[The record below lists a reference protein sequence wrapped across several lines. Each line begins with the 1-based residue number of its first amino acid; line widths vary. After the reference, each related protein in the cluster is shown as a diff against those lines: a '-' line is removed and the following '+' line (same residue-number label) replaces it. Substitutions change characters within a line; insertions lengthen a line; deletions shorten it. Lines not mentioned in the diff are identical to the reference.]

1 MAVSRQEEIW
11 PKRQTTGPDGCGF
24 GEGQALPSSG
34 WLWHT
39 VNMELYLV
47 GGAVRDMLLGR
58 TPTELDFAFS
68 GDLEDFLSL
77 HPDARRV
84 GKSVHVCLWH
94 GRECMPFRGAG
105 PEEDLMA
112 RDLTI
117 NALALD
123 KAGKLYMHP
132 QAVNDLQQ
140 RILRP
145 ASPTAF
151 ADDPTRIFRLARF
164 AAYWPDWRIDKSAFE
179 QMRALSYA
187 ERAALPAER
196 VGREVL
202 KALAAPAPGRFFR
215 VLAQGQSLAPWF
227 SELEKADCIP
237 AGPRQWHSNSV
248 LGHSLRIMDTVAG
261 DFLAVWMALCH
272 DLGKIL
278 TDPALLPHHYG
289 HEKNGVALSLELAR
303 RLRLSSRFAKAGVLA
318 ASEHMKGGM
327 YTTLR
332 PGTRRDLLWR
342 VHTAG
347 FDQSFWRLV
356 DADSGSPISSTALA
370 HLAVLLDVR
379 LPKDWHNKGEAS
391 ARKLRELHCQALAK
405 Q

>member
-1 MAVSRQEEIW
+1 
-11 PKRQTTGPDGCGF
+11 
-24 GEGQALPSSG
+24 
-34 WLWHT
+34 
-39 VNMELYLV
+39 
-47 GGAVRDMLLGR
+47 
-58 TPTELDFAFS
+58 
-68 GDLEDFLSL
+68 
-77 HPDARRV
+77 
-84 GKSVHVCLWH
+84 
-94 GRECMPFRGAG
+94 
-105 PEEDLMA
+105 
-112 RDLTI
+112 
-117 NALALD
+117 
-123 KAGKLYMHP
+123 
-132 QAVNDLQQ
+132 
-140 RILRP
+140 
-145 ASPTAF
+145 
-151 ADDPTRIFRLARF
+151 
-164 AAYWPDWRIDKSAFE
+164 
-179 QMRALSYA
+179 MRALSYA
-187 ERAALPAER
+187 EHAALPAER

-227 SELEKADCIP
+227 AELEKADSIP

-261 DFLAVWMALCH
+261 DSLAVWMALCH

-278 TDPALLPHHYG
+278 TDSALLPHHYG
-289 HEKNGVALSLELAR
+289 HEKGGVALSLELAR

-327 YTTLR
+327 YTPLR

-391 ARKLRELHCQALAK
+391 AKKLRELHCQALAR

>member
-1 MAVSRQEEIW
+1 M
-11 PKRQTTGPDGCGF
+11 K
-24 GEGQALPSSG
+24 
-34 WLWHT
+34 
-39 VNMELYLV
+39 LYLV

-68 GDLEDFLSL
+68 GGLDDFLSL
-77 HPDARRV
+77 HPDALRV

-94 GRECMPFRGAG
+94 GRECMPLRGNG

-112 RDLTI
+112 RDLTV

-123 KAGKLYMHP
+123 SAGRLYMHP
-132 QAVNDLQQ
+132 QAVSDLQR

-151 ADDPTRIFRLARF
+151 ADDPARIFRLARF
-164 AAYWPDWRIDKSAFE
+164 AARWPDWRIDKGAFE
-179 QMRALSYA
+179 QMRALPQA
-187 ERAALPAER
+187 KLAALPAER
-196 VGREVL
+196 VGREVF

-227 SELEKADCIP
+227 AELEEADKIP

-248 LGHSLRIMDTVAG
+248 LGHSLRIMDLVAG
-261 DFLAVWMALCH
+261 DALAAWMALCH
-272 DLGKIL
+272 DLGKTL

-289 HEKNGVALSLELAR
+289 HEKSGIALSQKLAR
-303 RLRLSSRFAKAGVLA
+303 RLRLPTRFVKAGMLA
-318 ASEHMKGGM
+318 TAEHMQGGM
-327 YTTLR
+327 YPMLR

-342 VHTAG
+342 VHAAG
-347 FDQSFWRLV
+347 FDQAFWRLV
-356 DADSGSPISSTALA
+356 DADSGGPISDTALA

-379 LPKDWHNKGEAS
+379 LPKGWHNKGEAS
-391 ARKLRELHCQALAK
+391 ARKLRELHCQALVGK
-405 Q
+405 

>member
-1 MAVSRQEEIW
+1 MAVSRQEETW
-11 PKRQTTGPDGCGF
+11 PNRQMTGPDGF
-24 GEGQALPSSG
+24 SPEEGQPLSSCE

-39 VNMELYLV
+39 VTMKLYLV

-58 TPTELDFAFS
+58 TPTELDFAFT
-68 GDLEDFLSL
+68 GGLENFLSL

-94 GRECMPFRGAG
+94 GRECMPLRGNG

-112 RDLTI
+112 RDLTV

-123 KAGKLYMHP
+123 DTGKLYMHP
-132 QAVNDLQQ
+132 QAVSDLRQ
-140 RILRP
+140 RVLRP

-151 ADDPTRIFRLARF
+151 ADDPTRIFRMARF
-164 AAYWPDWRIDKSAFE
+164 AAFWPDWRIDKSAFE
-179 QMRALSYA
+179 QMRALTHA

-196 VGREVL
+196 VGRELL

-215 VLAQGQSLAPWF
+215 ILAQGQSLAPWF
-227 SELEKADCIP
+227 AELDVAGSIP
-237 AGPRQWHSNSV
+237 AGPQKWHSNSV
-248 LGHSLRIMDTVAG
+248 LGHSLRIIDMVAG
-261 DFLAVWMALCH
+261 DSLAVWMALCH

-289 HEKNGVALSLELAR
+289 HEKCGIALSLELAR
-303 RLRLSSRFAKAGVLA
+303 RLRLPTRFAKAGVLA

-327 YTTLR
+327 YATLR

-342 VHTAG
+342 VHAAG
-347 FDQSFWRLV
+347 FDQAFWRLV
-356 DADSGSPISSTALA
+356 DADSGNPISATAFA
-370 HLAVLLDVR
+370 HLAVLLGVR
-379 LPKDWHNKGEAS
+379 LPKGWHNKGEAS
-391 ARKLRELHCQALAK
+391 ARKLRELHCQALAR